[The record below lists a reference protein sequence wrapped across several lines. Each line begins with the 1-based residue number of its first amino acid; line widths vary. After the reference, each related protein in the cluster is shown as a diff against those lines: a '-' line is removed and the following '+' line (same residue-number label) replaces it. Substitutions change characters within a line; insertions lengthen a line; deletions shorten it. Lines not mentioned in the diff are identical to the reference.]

1 MKLCQRVDHLQAS
14 VLIYGGQ
21 MNRKYERV
29 RVKKGLESPG
39 KDITWSDV
47 QSTWTRAEYSPA
59 LTCQQDG
66 VFNQI
71 HKT

>member
-1 MKLCQRVDHLQAS
+1 
-14 VLIYGGQ
+14 

-59 LTCQQDG
+59 LTCLQDG